1 MAPSQPTLKLA
12 GVLTTDEEWAA
23 ALVPDEKGS
32 LSVIESYAGWCG
44 PSDAATSTLTMLR
57 PTAHAHAA
65 AGAAGPQVELLRR
78 GIITRI
84 QRQRTGVR

>member
-44 PSDAATSTLTMLR
+44 PSDAATSTLTRMSVEMQGRRIKFYQVRQHPLR
-57 PTAHAHAA
+57 LEERP
-65 AGAAGPQVELLRR
+65 
-78 GIITRI
+78 
-84 QRQRTGVR
+84 